1 MGMIGYK
8 QLCTIQYIDTF
19 QCKKK
24 KKKRT
29 TGYTVDEWIK
39 KKKKYGTNA
48 T

>member
-1 MGMIGYK
+1 MGMMGYK

-19 QCKKK
+19 QCK